1 VIVIILT
8 VAFGVVGLCVAVW
21 AGGHVLRGA
30 GPTSS
35 SNAFGGFDVF
45 DPGLERSKRELQAQ
59 AQAHQTVVTPSP
71 DDLDQP
77 VSVNLR
83 TNTARIRPPRP

>member
-1 VIVIILT
+1 MVVVILT
-8 VAFGVVGLCVAVW
+8 LAFGVIGLCVAVW

-59 AQAHQTVVTPSP
+59 THQTVVTPSP
-71 DDLDQP
+71 DDHDQP